1 MGFVD
6 NFTKPPNSVPI
17 SFSPVATQRAKA
29 DDLYKIKGFLCMKGI
44 APRLEICLKGDS
56 QSRFQD
62 AFPTNDPTPVPVD
75 SRQRATEEVT
85 ARTSLLPS
93 AARNTYPRNDLT
105 VWFDSPLRTLA
116 RDISWSNMSGLFD
129 VPEDE
134 VAKPL
139 PTTKRATKQKEHKPP
154 LDVIDIPM
162 STARRLRDA
171 EMRREQFKSPGRKMT
186 STFSLRDI
194 RFPSTTRYERDTD
207 GKENRIER
215 LRKGL
220 SLQKMDISACL
231 TDALL
236 ISDQTTMSSKMS
248 LSNPLSF
255 RINSKTRS
263 GTDDDST
270 EASAMEKSMT
280 SLPSRRMQ
288 VRSQSKVTN
297 KVNLV
302 TARRLDVSQISTV
315 PMAKARPH
323 QSLSSSTKQ
332 ISARC
337 FSDRVKPTVLMVDQ
351 AQSCRVLT
359 SSMTQCD
366 EVVA

>member
-6 NFTKPPNSVPI
+6 NFTKPPNSVPT
-17 SFSPVATQRAKA
+17 SCSPVATPRTPTKA
-29 DDLYKIKGFLCMKGI
+29 DDLYKIKGSVYMKDI

-75 SRQRATEEVT
+75 SLQRAAEEV
-85 ARTSLLPS
+85 ASRASLLPS
-93 AARNTYPRNDLT
+93 AAINKYPRNDLT

-154 LDVIDIPM
+154 LDVIDISM
-162 STARRLRDA
+162 SAARRLRDA
-171 EMRREQFKSPGRKMT
+171 EMRREQFKSPGRTMT

-194 RFPSTTRYERDTD
+194 RFPGTTRYERDAD

-220 SLQKMDISACL
+220 SLQKMAISTCL
-231 TDALL
+231 TEALL

-255 RINSKTRS
+255 RIKTRS

-280 SLPSRRMQ
+280 SLSSRRMQ
-288 VRSQSKVTN
+288 IRSQSKVTN

-302 TARRLDVSQISTV
+302 TARRLDVSKMSTV